1 MYPTDMS
8 RRRAE
13 RTVLIVISHSEPAQL
28 DLEDLAWQFL
38 ASEFTGPMYACWP
51 IEDRL
56 DAFLLHN
63 LPHSVARRS
72 LRDALMQRVMANIS
86 AAHHLG
92 FLEFSTR

>member
-1 MYPTDMS
+1 MTS
-8 RRRAE
+8 
-13 RTVLIVISHSEPAQL
+13 SSEPARL

-38 ASEFTGPMYACWP
+38 ASEFTEPMYACWP

-63 LPHSVARRS
+63 TPHGIARRG
-72 LRDALMQRVMANIS
+72 LRDALMQRVMANIG
-86 AAHHLG
+86 AAHQLG

>member
-1 MYPTDMS
+1 M
-8 RRRAE
+8 
-13 RTVLIVISHSEPAQL
+13 TVTSHSEPTQL

-56 DAFLLHN
+56 DAFLLHDTC
-63 LPHSVARRS
+63 PSVARRG
-72 LRDALMQRVMANIS
+72 LRDALMQRVMANLS

-92 FLEFSTR
+92 FLESSTR